1 MSDEQLVLA
10 ETDGHVAVLTLNR
23 PKALNALNPALIEE
37 LVAHLDRCEADD
49 QIRVIVL
56 TGGARAFA
64 AGADIK
70 AMVEASP
77 SAMLLG
83 RSIERWSRIA
93 AVRKPMIAAVSGYAF
108 GGGCEVA
115 LMCDMIVASETAQF
129 GLPEIN
135 LGIMPGAGGT
145 QRLTRAVGPQRAM
158 EMILTG
164 APISAREAYQFGL
177 VNRVAPVETFLA
189 EAMTLAHTVAAKAP
203 IAAMLAK
210 EAIRA
215 AAETTLREGFGVEL
229 RNFYLLFDTED
240 QKEGMRA
247 FVAKR
252 KAEFQGR

>member
-10 ETDGHVAVLTLNR
+10 ETAGHVAVLTLNR
-23 PKALNALNPALIEE
+23 PKALNALSPALIDE
-37 LVAHLDRCEADD
+37 LVAHLERCDADE
-49 QIRVIVL
+49 QVRVIVL
-56 TGGARAFA
+56 TGGPRAFA

-93 AVRKPMIAAVSGYAF
+93 ATRKPLIAAVSGFAL

-135 LGIMPGAGGT
+135 LGIIPGAGGT
-145 QRLTRAVGPQRAM
+145 QRLTRAIGPQRAA

-164 APISAREAYQFGL
+164 AYIGAQEAYQFGL
-177 VNRVAPVETFLA
+177 VNRVAPVETFLD
-189 EAMTLAHTVAAKAP
+189 EALALAHRVAEKAP
-203 IAAMLAK
+203 IATMLAK

-247 FVAKR
+247 FVEKR
-252 KAEFQGR
+252 KAEFKGR

>member
-10 ETDGHVAVLTLNR
+10 ETAGHVATLTLNR

-37 LVAHLDRCEADD
+37 LITHLARCDD
-49 QIRVIVL
+49 DEQIRAIVL
-56 TGGARAFA
+56 TGGPRAFA

-70 AMVEASP
+70 AMAEGSP
-77 SAMLLG
+77 SSMLLG

-93 AVRKPMIAAVSGYAF
+93 ATRKPLIAAVSGYAL
-108 GGGCEVA
+108 GGGCEIA
-115 LMCDMIVASETAQF
+115 LMCDMIVASESAQF

-135 LGIMPGAGGT
+135 LGVIPGAGGT
-145 QRLTRAVGPQRAM
+145 QRLTRAIGPQRAM

-164 APISAREAYQFGL
+164 ASIGAREAQQYGL

-189 EAMTLAHTVAAKAP
+189 EAQRLAAQVAEKAP
-203 IAAMLAK
+203 IAAILAK

-215 AAETTLREGFGVEL
+215 AAETTLREGMAIEL

-240 QKEGMRA
+240 QKEGMQA

-252 KAEFQGR
+252 KAEFKGR

>member
-37 LVAHLDRCEADD
+37 LIVHLERCDADE
-49 QIRVIVL
+49 QIRAIVL

-70 AMVEASP
+70 TMVEASP

-83 RSIERWSRIA
+83 RSIERWSRVA
-93 AVRKPMIAAVSGYAF
+93 ATRKPMIAAVSGYAF

-115 LMCDMIVASETAQF
+115 LMCDMIIASETAQF
-129 GLPEIN
+129 ALPEIN

-145 QRLTRAVGPQRAM
+145 QRLTRAIGPQRAM

-164 APISAREAYQFGL
+164 TPISAQEAYQFGL
-177 VNRVAPVETFLA
+177 VNRVVPVEAFLD
-189 EAMTLAHTVAAKAP
+189 EAKALAHKVAEKAP
-203 IAAMLAK
+203 IAAVLAK

-215 AAETTLREGFGVEL
+215 AAETTLRDGFGVEL

-252 KAEFQGR
+252 KAEFKGR